1 MLKSPADVKPKS
13 RHRYFRAS
21 ASNRVPRPRDR
32 KDSAT
37 HVQGARRR
45 VILGIGVTALFPVRL
60 AIAQGPRAPRV
71 AFLSGS
77 AKADTLAYFDSFVRG
92 LTDLGYRNGEN
103 VVIEPHYADYS
114 SDRARELAAAI
125 AATKPS
131 VVVANGAGIEA
142 AYAFASVV
150 PLVLL
155 HSGDPV
161 EAGFADSFRRPGRNA
176 TGISLLALDLIPKR
190 IQLVKDIKPDARRFA
205 LLCSPEH
212 PGQRKELQAFRA
224 AADAVGAQVTYHEAR
239 TPAELASML
248 PDVAAARPDAALLF
262 SDALMIGQRKRLAE
276 FFLAQRI
283 PSAAS
288 SGGFV
293 ESGHM
298 LSYGPERH
306 AAWRRLAS
314 FVDAIIKGAAAG
326 ELPIELPQVVELAV
340 NRRTAAAMKLTLPP
354 TILARADRVVD

>member
-1 MLKSPADVKPKS
+1 MLGTS
-13 RHRYFRAS
+13 
-21 ASNRVPRPRDR
+21 
-32 KDSAT
+32 
-37 HVQGARRR
+37 RRR
-45 VILGIGVTALFPVRL
+45 RRALLTLGAAAFFPASV
-60 AIAQGPRAPRV
+60 AIAQGTRAPRV

-77 AKADTLAYFDSFVRG
+77 AKADTLTYFDSFVNG
-92 LTDLGYRNGEN
+92 LRDLGYRAGEN
-103 VVIEPHYADYS
+103 IVIEAYYADYS

-125 AATKPS
+125 AAAKPS
-131 VVVANGAGIEA
+131 VVVANGAAIEA
-142 AYAFASVV
+142 AYAFARVV

-190 IQLVKDIKPDARRFA
+190 IQLMKEIKPGARRFA

-224 AADAVGAQVTYHEAR
+224 AAEASGAEVTYHEAR
-239 TPAELASML
+239 TPAELAAIL
-248 PDVAAARPDAALLF
+248 PDVASARPDAALLF
-262 SDALMIGQRKRLAE
+262 SDALMTGQRTRLAE
-276 FFLAQRI
+276 FFLAERI
-283 PSAAS
+283 PSAA
-288 SGGFV
+288 GFAAFV
-293 ESGHM
+293 EGGHI

-314 FVDAIIKGAAAG
+314 FVDAILKGAPAG

-340 NRRTAAAMKLTLPP
+340 NRRTATAMKLALPP
-354 TILARADRVVD
+354 TILARADRVID